1 MTSEQ
6 SSASRKQVTLI
17 LAIPIVVIALSS
29 LLFVLAQKN
38 VLNFGTVNRG
48 SLIQPP
54 VQLGELKPARLD
66 GSEFMFDTPESLWL
80 FMVVGGRD
88 CRDACERMLYLTRQ
102 THVALGKK
110 MGRVERIYLATD
122 GPLSPQLRDFIEAEH
137 SDMTVVYADGSDFV
151 GAFQQ
156 LPSSPLDA
164 RSFYI
169 VDPLGWVMMVYR
181 AADTETDTLTTLG
194 KDVLKD
200 MRRLL
205 K

>member
-6 SSASRKQVTLI
+6 SSASKKQVTLI
-17 LAIPIVVIALSS
+17 LAIPVVVILLSS

-54 VQLGELKPARLD
+54 VALPELKPTRLD
-66 GSEFMFDTPESLWL
+66 GSEYLFDTPDSRWL

-88 CRDACERMLYLTRQ
+88 CRGDCERMLYLTRQ

-110 MGRVERIYLATD
+110 TARVERIYLATE
-122 GPLSPQLRDFIEAEH
+122 GALSPQLRDFIEAEH
-137 SDMTVVYADGSDFV
+137 SDMTVVYVDGSDFV
-151 GAFQQ
+151 GAFQH
-156 LPSSPLDA
+156 LPHSPLDE
-164 RSFYI
+164 RSFYV
-169 VDPLGWVMMVYR
+169 VDPLGWVMMAYR
-181 AADTETDTLTTLG
+181 AVDTETDTLTALG